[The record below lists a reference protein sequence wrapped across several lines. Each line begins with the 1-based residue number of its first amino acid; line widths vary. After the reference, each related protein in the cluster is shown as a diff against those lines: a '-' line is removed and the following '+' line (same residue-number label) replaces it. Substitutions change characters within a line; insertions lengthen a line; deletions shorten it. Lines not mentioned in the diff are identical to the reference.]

1 MNYNALLVTCH
12 ALLFINCLTATVC
25 IPQPD
30 VLSHY
35 VITCGGVYSDRLG
48 MLSGGKGDPRI
59 VPFRGEYLVLKKDKS
74 HLINGNI
81 YPVSNSYE

>member
-1 MNYNALLVTCH
+1 
-12 ALLFINCLTATVC
+12 
-25 IPQPD
+25 
-30 VLSHY
+30 
-35 VITCGGVYSDRLG
+35 